1 MEIITGHRVQHN
13 YSRGPAKGGLRY
25 SPHVDLDEVRALA
38 MWMTWKCALLDVP
51 YGGAKGGVVI
61 DPRHYSQAELERVT
75 RRYTSEIM
83 PLIGPAHDIPAP
95 DIGTDEQTMAWMMD
109 TYSVNT
115 GHTVLGVVT
124 GKPISLGGSLGRAS
138 ATSRGVVHVA
148 LEALTHLGI
157 AHDGATAAVQGF
169 GKVGRGDGAVPRRGR
184 RQGRGRGRPVRRD
197 PCARRH
203 RPARPRDLRRRDRH
217 GRRVRRRRADRRR
230 GPARTRLSTCWYRRR
245 SKACCTPATPTVSAH
260 AWSSR
265 ERTARR
271 RRRPTTSSPRRG
283 VTVVP
288 DILANA
294 GGVIVSYFEWVQ
306 ANQAYWWTEDEVEA
320 RLADRMI
327 GAWRYVLDHANAHR
341 ADAARGCHQP
351 RRAARRRGTPSER
364 PVPVSTYLDSLDAA
378 RGVFVGGTFGPAAPA
393 SSTSRTRPP
402 HRRRQVADGDT
413 DDALRA
419 VDRAATAAGWAATAT
434 RTRSE
439 ILRKVFDLIVRD
451 RDELAHLIAAENGKS
466 LADAPAE
473 VTYAAEF
480 FRWFAEE
487 AVRPEA
493 STARR
498 RPAAPARWSPTA
510 RSGSPPSSPRGTS
523 RRRWRPA
530 RSPPRSPRDAP
541 SCSSPP
547 PRRR

>member
-1 MEIITGHRVQHN
+1 MTDILDTRPDTAAVTRSPLDDARSQLADAIKVLGYDQGMYDLLAAPRRELTVSIPLRRDDGRVEIITGHRVQHN

-61 DPRHYSQAELERVT
+61 DPRDYSQAELERVT

-138 ATSRGVVHVA
+138 STSRGVVHVA

-169 GKVGRGDGAVPRRGR
+169 GKVGRGTARFLAEAGVRVEAVADQYGAIRAPGGIELAALETYVDETGTVVGFDGASPIDAGDLLELAVDLLVPAAVEGVLHA
-184 RQGRGRGRPVRRD
+184 GN
-197 PCARRH
+197 AE
-203 RPARPRDLRRRDRH
+203 
-217 GRRVRRRRADRRR
+217 RVRA
-230 GPARTRLSTCWYRRR
+230 GLVVEGANG
-245 SKACCTPATPTVSAH
+245 
-260 AWSSR
+260 
-265 ERTARR
+265 
-271 RRRPTTSSPRRG
+271 PTTSEADDILAARG

-306 ANQAYWWTEDEVEA
+306 ANQAYWWTENEVEA

-327 GAWRYVLDHANAHR
+327 GAWHYVLDHAKTHQLTLRAAATSLAVQRVAEAHR
-341 ADAARGCHQP
+341 QRGLYP
-351 RRAARRRGTPSER
+351 
-364 PVPVSTYLDSLDAA
+364 
-378 RGVFVGGTFGPAAPA
+378 
-393 SSTSRTRPP
+393 
-402 HRRRQVADGDT
+402 
-413 DDALRA
+413 
-419 VDRAATAAGWAATAT
+419 
-434 RTRSE
+434 
-439 ILRKVFDLIVRD
+439 
-451 RDELAHLIAAENGKS
+451 
-466 LADAPAE
+466 
-473 VTYAAEF
+473 
-480 FRWFAEE
+480 
-487 AVRPEA
+487 
-493 STARR
+493 
-498 RPAAPARWSPTA
+498 
-510 RSGSPPSSPRGTS
+510 
-523 RRRWRPA
+523 
-530 RSPPRSPRDAP
+530 
-541 SCSSPP
+541 
-547 PRRR
+547 